1 MHVSSLPSLQKD
13 LSFLKS
19 KGVLAVHP
27 IRERISWAHRIMFKG
42 LPTAKNIHLRLAG
55 PVYKQLSDVKTLYV

>member
-1 MHVSSLPSLQKD
+1 MHVFSLPSLQKD

-27 IRERISWAHRIMFKG
+27 IRERIAWGFTEG
-42 LPTAKNIHLRLAG
+42 LPTAKNIHPRLAG